1 MKRIKKDCKFHKTI
15 CDCLSIRLSALPRV
29 FPVLSLAKTCHTDA
43 LPYAVACSK
52 AEWFNS

>member
-52 AEWFNS
+52 AE